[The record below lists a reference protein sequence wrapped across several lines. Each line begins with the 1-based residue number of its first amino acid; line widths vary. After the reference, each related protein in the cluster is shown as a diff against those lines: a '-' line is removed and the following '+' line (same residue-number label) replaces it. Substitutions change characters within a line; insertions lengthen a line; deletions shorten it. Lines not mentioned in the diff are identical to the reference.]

1 MSSSLEFA
9 LQERDVN
16 SYNLQMKKAPTEE
29 NQNKFKLDMNDNS
42 LTGSTDIT
50 TQSEFSVADDDVNM
64 EN

>member
-16 SYNLQMKKAPTEE
+16 SYNLQMKKATTEP
-29 NQNKFKLDMNDNS
+29 NQNKFQLDMNDNS

-50 TQSEFSVADDDVNM
+50 TPSEFSVADDDVNM